1 MGTVTASGIRLDE
14 AGVPWIEGTTTKV
27 IEVVLNKQSTGA
39 TPEELQ
45 PEMPHL
51 SLAQIHAALT
61 YYHAHKTELDADIQ
75 RRYEWTEQMRLQEPD
90 PLTRAELLAR
100 RKARD

>member
-1 MGTVTASGIRLDE
+1 MGTVTASGIRFDE

-27 IEVVLNKQSTGA
+27 IEVVLNKESTGS

-45 PEMPHL
+45 SEMPHL
-51 SLAQIHAALT
+51 SLAQIYAALA
-61 YYHAHKTELDADIQ
+61 YYHAHKAELDADIQ
-75 RRYEWTEQMRLQEPD
+75 RRFEWTEQMRLQEKD

-100 RKARD
+100 RKPRE